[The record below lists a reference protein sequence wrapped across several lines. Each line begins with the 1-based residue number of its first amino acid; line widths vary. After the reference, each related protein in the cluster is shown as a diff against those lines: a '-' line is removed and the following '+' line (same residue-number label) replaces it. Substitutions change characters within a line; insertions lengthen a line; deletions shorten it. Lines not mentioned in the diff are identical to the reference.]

1 MPATLLFSDVHLSP
15 ARPAIQAI
23 LIDLL
28 QGEARRAAAVYIL
41 GDLFEYWVGDDMV
54 PPEFMPVIYAIRTLS
69 AGGVPVFF
77 QHGNRDFLIGAAL
90 ARRCGMQLLPDPALV
105 ELHGRRVV
113 LTHGDLLCTADIGYQ
128 RFRRVVHNR
137 PLQRLFL
144 ALPRA
149 ARSRIASGLRART
162 QQAVQAKPAALMD
175 VDPTAAV
182 ALLDRY
188 GADWLIHG
196 HTHRPA
202 IHRLDGSAAGRLR
215 IDLGDWYREG
225 RGLWVDETA
234 PRPTTFPA
242 DRPSRSRQHGATP
255 SSP

>member
-15 ARPAIQAI
+15 ARPAIRDI
-23 LIDLL
+23 LIGLL
-28 QGEARRAAAVYIL
+28 QGDARRAAAVYIL

-54 PPEFMPVIYAIRTLS
+54 PSEFIPVLDAIRSLS
-69 AGGVPVFF
+69 AGGVPVFL
-77 QHGNRDFLIGAAL
+77 QHGNRDFLIGATL
-90 ARRCGMQLLPDPALV
+90 ARRCGLQLLPDPALV

-149 ARSRIASGLRART
+149 ARSRIATGLRART
-162 QQAVQAKPAALMD
+162 QQAVQAKPAAIMD
-175 VDPTAAV
+175 VDPVAAT
-182 ALLDRY
+182 ALLDRF

-202 IHRLDGSAAGRLR
+202 IHRLDGPETRRLR
-215 IDLGDWYREG
+215 IDLGDWYQEG
-225 RGLWVDETA
+225 RSLWVDEMG
-234 PRPTTFPA
+234 PRQSIFSA
-242 DRPSRSRQHGATP
+242 R
-255 SSP
+255 

>member
-15 ARPAIQAI
+15 ARPAIQDI

-28 QGEARRAAAVYIL
+28 QGDARRAAAVYIL

-54 PPEFMPVIYAIRTLS
+54 PPEFMPVLDAIRALS
-69 AGGVPVFF
+69 ASGVPVFL

-90 ARRCGMQLLPDPALV
+90 ARRCGLQMLPDPALV
-105 ELHGRRVV
+105 TLHGRRVV
-113 LTHGDLLCTADIGYQ
+113 LTHGDLLCTADVGYQ

-149 ARSRIASGLRART
+149 ARSRIATGLRART
-162 QQAVQAKPAALMD
+162 QQAVQGKLAAIMD
-175 VDPTAAV
+175 VDPVAAT
-182 ALLDRY
+182 ALLDRF

-202 IHRLDGSAAGRLR
+202 IHRLDGTDNGRLR
-215 IDLGDWYREG
+215 IDLGDWHPEG
-225 RGLWVDETA
+225 RGLWIDEEGPHA
-234 PRPTTFPA
+234 VIFPVIKG
-242 DRPSRSRQHGATP
+242 P
-255 SSP
+255 

>member
-15 ARPAIQAI
+15 ARPAIQDI
-23 LIDLL
+23 LIGLL

-54 PPEFMPVIYAIRTLS
+54 PPEFTPVLDAVRALS
-69 AGGVPVFF
+69 AAGVPVFF

-90 ARRCGMQLLPDPALV
+90 ARRCGLHLLPDPAV
-105 ELHGRRVV
+105 VALHGRRVV
-113 LTHGDLLCTADIGYQ
+113 LTHGDLLCTADVGYQ
-128 RFRRVVHNR
+128 RFRRVVHHR

-149 ARSRIASGLRART
+149 ARSRIAAGLRART
-162 QQAVQAKPAALMD
+162 QRAVQGKPAAVMD
-175 VDPTAAV
+175 VDPVAAR
-182 ALLDRY
+182 ALLDRSH
-188 GADWLIHG
+188 ADWLIHG

-202 IHRLDGSAAGRLR
+202 IHRLDGAGAGRLR

-225 RGLWVDETA
+225 RGLWIDEDG
-234 PRPTTFPA
+234 PRPMTFLA
-242 DRPSRSRQHGATP
+242 D
-255 SSP
+255 

>member
-15 ARPAIQAI
+15 ARPAIQDI

-28 QGEARRAAAVYIL
+28 QGDARRAAAVYIL

-54 PPEFMPVIYAIRTLS
+54 PPEFMPVLDAIRALS
-69 AGGVPVFF
+69 ASGVPVFL

-90 ARRCGMQLLPDPALV
+90 ARRCGLQLLPDPALV
-105 ELHGRRVV
+105 TLHGRRVV
-113 LTHGDLLCTADIGYQ
+113 LTHGDLLCTADVAYQ
-128 RFRRVVHNR
+128 RYRRVVHNR

-149 ARSRIASGLRART
+149 ARSRIAAGLRART
-162 QQAVQAKPAALMD
+162 QQAVQGKPAAIMD
-175 VDPTAAV
+175 VDPVAAT
-182 ALLDRY
+182 ALLDRF

-202 IHRLDGSAAGRLR
+202 IHRLDSTDNGRLR
-215 IDLGDWYREG
+215 IDLGDWHPEG
-225 RGLWVDETA
+225 RGLWIDEEGPHA
-234 PRPTTFPA
+234 AIFPA
-242 DRPSRSRQHGATP
+242 IPGP
-255 SSP
+255 

>member
-15 ARPAIQAI
+15 ARPAIQDI

-54 PPEFMPVIYAIRTLS
+54 PPEFTPALDAIRALS
-69 AGGVPVFF
+69 LSGVPVFF

-90 ARRCGMQLLPDPALV
+90 ARRCGLQLLPDPALV

-113 LTHGDLLCTADIGYQ
+113 LSHGDLLCTADVAYQ
-128 RFRRVVHNR
+128 RYRRVVHNR
-137 PLQRLFL
+137 TLQRLFL

-149 ARSRIASGLRART
+149 ARSRIAAGLRART
-162 QQAVQAKPAALMD
+162 QQAVQAKPAAIMD
-175 VDPTAAV
+175 VDPAAAT
-182 ALLDRY
+182 ALLDRF

-202 IHRLDGSAAGRLR
+202 IHPLDGSETGRLR
-215 IDLGDWYREG
+215 IDLGDWYQDG
-225 RGLWVDETA
+225 RGLWVDEMG
-234 PRPTTFPA
+234 PRQGIFSA
-242 DRPSRSRQHGATP
+242 R
-255 SSP
+255 

>member
-15 ARPAIQAI
+15 ARPAIQDI
-23 LIDLL
+23 LIGLL
-28 QGEARRAAAVYIL
+28 HGEARRAAAVYIL

-54 PPEFMPVIYAIRTLS
+54 PLEFAPVLDAIRALS
-69 AGGVPVFF
+69 GSGVPVFF

-90 ARRCGMQLLPDPALV
+90 ARRCGLQLLPDPTVV

-113 LTHGDLLCTADIGYQ
+113 LTHGDLLCTADVGYQ

-149 ARSRIASGLRART
+149 ARNRIAASLRART
-162 QQAVQAKPAALMD
+162 QQAVRGKPAAVMD
-175 VDPTAAV
+175 VDPAAAR
-182 ALLDRY
+182 ALLEQH
-188 GADWLIHG
+188 GAHWIIHG

-202 IHRLDGSAAGRLR
+202 IHDLDDTNTGRLR
-215 IDLGDWYREG
+215 IDLGDWYRDG
-225 RGLWVDETA
+225 RGLWVDAEGA
-234 PRPTTFPA
+234 RPVRFPA
-242 DRPSRSRQHGATP
+242 LTP
-255 SSP
+255 N